1 MTTVMQLLLTN
12 YSEVLEVSKFS
23 WNNRSAK
30 FGPRKVDTLGT
41 WKIIDAKENSW
52 GNFNL
57 YYWINEWI

>member
-12 YSEVLEVSKFS
+12 YNEVLEVSKFS
-23 WNNRSAK
+23 WNNTSAK
-30 FGPRKVDTLGT
+30 FDPRKVDTLGT
-41 WKIIDAKENSW
+41 WKIIDTKENSW